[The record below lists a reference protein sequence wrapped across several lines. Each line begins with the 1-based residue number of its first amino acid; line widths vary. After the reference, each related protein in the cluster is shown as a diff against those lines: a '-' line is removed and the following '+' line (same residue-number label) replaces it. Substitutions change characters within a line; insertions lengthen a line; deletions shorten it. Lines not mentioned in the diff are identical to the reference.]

1 MGVLTDQ
8 LQAPLAVKHDGGSVG
23 QCGIIRALG
32 GAGVGDGDFS
42 RGRIDG
48 GAAGGPTNVLPQTD
62 RQTDRHQKWQETHI
76 GLCE

>member
-42 RGRIDG
+42 CDRTDC
-48 GAAGGPTNVLPQTD
+48 GAAGVPTNVLPQTD
-62 RQTDRHQKWQETHI
+62 RQSKTARNTHWFV
-76 GLCE
+76 